1 MEGWSELRFTDL
13 IVVFLLVA
21 VTLSASAQPP
31 EETATE
37 GTEPSTEGTGDTEA
51 SETLPDAGVD
61 AGSPTGEIP
70 GGDATDEVIVFPED
84 PAGVL
89 QLLYESLKAG
99 DGPTVLLLISSEAL
113 ENVEMMLESLQD
125 ELDRDTEAAMSRL
138 VSAGY
143 TATADE
149 VEDWDAEDYLAA
161 AVAVPRMKSRYVI
174 YEMQIG
180 EYTIDG
186 DELEVPLNFTTAT
199 GTEFPFLS
207 ELVLEDGTWK
217 VSTFMG
223 LNSLP

>member
-1 MEGWSELRFTDL
+1 MRFTDL
-13 IVVFLLVA
+13 IAVLLLVA
-21 VTLSASAQPP
+21 VALPAYAQPP
-31 EETATE
+31 EEIPTE
-37 GTEPSTEGTGDTEA
+37 GTETVTGETGDTEA
-51 SETLPDAGVD
+51 SEALPETGAD
-61 AGSPTGEIP
+61 AGSTTGEIP
-70 GGDATDEVIVFPED
+70 GGGAADEVIVFPED

-125 ELDRDTEAAMSRL
+125 ELDRDDEAAMARL
-138 VSAGY
+138 ASAGY
-143 TATADE
+143 TATVDE

-161 AVAVPRMKSRYVI
+161 AVNVPRMKSRYTI
-174 YEMQIG
+174 YEMQVGDYVI
-180 EYTIDG
+180 EG

-207 ELVLEDGTWK
+207 RLILEDGTWK